1 MVTCYLLRAH
11 EPGMRRL
18 FDVFV
23 GCKSDKTED
32 EQDQILFRAVNAM
45 LDKDGMKYLLV
56 CIGVFVWFLAGGYL
70 IRSLC
75 VVVDDGARVRR

>member
-23 GCKSDKTED
+23 GRKTDSGNKTED

-56 CIGVFVWFLAGGYL
+56 CLVP
-70 IRSLC
+70 S
-75 VVVDDGARVRR
+75 

>member
-23 GCKSDKTED
+23 GRKSDKTED

-56 CIGVFVWFLAGGYL
+56 CIGMFVLLLVRAFLF
-70 IRSLC
+70 
-75 VVVDDGARVRR
+75 